1 MYNKSITRCVNEMLM
16 KQTDVNQTTSPESRT
31 EERDIEFAL
40 NDVRRAVDDVIQL
53 YRMPAFD
60 LTLPIN
66 HRWSMK
72 DMLAHLVAWHE
83 SFAKNL
89 ALIAAGAL
97 PEPPRGSLREV
108 NRDGVQRLREQ
119 SLNQL
124 IRRFRKAQRI
134 IEAHAF
140 DVRITII
147 PYRKPGTSYSRLQ
160 HLEIVA
166 HHIRGHFWEIIGKS
180 LRNSDR
186 IVQTGI

>member
-1 MYNKSITRCVNEMLM
+1 M

-83 SFAKNL
+83 SFAW
-89 ALIAAGAL
+89 
-97 PEPPRGSLREV
+97 
-108 NRDGVQRLREQ
+108 
-119 SLNQL
+119 
-124 IRRFRKAQRI
+124 
-134 IEAHAF
+134 
-140 DVRITII
+140 
-147 PYRKPGTSYSRLQ
+147 Y
-160 HLEIVA
+160 
-166 HHIRGHFWEIIGKS
+166 
-180 LRNSDR
+180 
-186 IVQTGI
+186 